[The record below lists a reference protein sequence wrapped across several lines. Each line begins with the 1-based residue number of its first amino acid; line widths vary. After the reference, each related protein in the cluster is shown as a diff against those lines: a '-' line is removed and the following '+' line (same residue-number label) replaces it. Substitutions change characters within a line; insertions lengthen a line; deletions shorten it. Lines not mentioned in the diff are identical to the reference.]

1 MRKKTRICSLLMAM
15 MLGIATLGGCGS
27 EPASSGTQES
37 SDEASRESS
46 GEDSTEAGESESASE
61 EGQEPESEAAAN
73 QPDISEEVT
82 LTMYLIG
89 DRPVDNDEVFAK
101 INEKLKAEINATID
115 VKFMSWGEY
124 EQKYPLIF
132 ASGEDWDIIYTADW
146 CFYNA
151 QATKQGFWE
160 ITQEALDTY
169 APMTAQTIYPEAWE
183 QAKVNGQVFMLP
195 MNYKEITSYV
205 YMARGDLMD
214 KYSITSV
221 ASLDEAEAY
230 MDAIVA
236 NEPTLI
242 PLDVGSDYDKLF
254 VFDRMWNKA
263 NWESQEKV
271 GGIGTWQIM
280 SSVGEGDDNAEVK
293 GIYDQALFQGVIE
306 RLKDWKDRGF
316 WSKNAVV
323 NTQNNTESFQAGKSA
338 LALCNANTAKSIYA
352 QMSTEHPEWDVRV
365 FDAQDGVPPVLNSF
379 LANGMSIFSK
389 SKHPERALMALDY
402 LRNDVEINN
411 LFCYGIEGKHW
422 EAAGDNALVSLP
434 DSGNYAYDS
443 NCNWGVR
450 NDASWRM
457 VEGGIPGLEEMNAKW
472 KESARSSRY
481 QTFVF
486 DEVAAI
492 TEIFNSD
499 YKLLGLGFTD
509 DPAGDIAKLKEKM
522 ISAGA
527 DAVYAEM
534 QKQALEF
541 LKTNGN

>member
-1 MRKKTRICSLLMAM
+1 MRKKTRFCAFLAALTMG
-15 MLGIATLGGCGS
+15 LGILSGCTGA
-27 EPASSGTQES
+27 PASSAPAQA
-37 SDEASRESS
+37 ASVSAPAS
-46 GEDSTEAGESESASE
+46 GAQAGE
-61 EGQEPESEAAAN
+61 PDTSEA
-73 QPDISEEVT
+73 VT

-101 INEKLKAEINATID
+101 INEKLKEEINATID

-160 ITQEALDTY
+160 ITQEALETY
-169 APMTAQTIYPEAWE
+169 APMTAGSMYPEAWE
-183 QAKVNGQVFMLP
+183 QAKVDGRVYMLP

-205 YMARGDLMD
+205 YLVRGDLMD
-214 KYSITSV
+214 KYDIKSV

-254 VFDRMWNKA
+254 VFDRMWQKA
-263 NWESQEKV
+263 NWESEEKV
-271 GGIGTWQIM
+271 TGVGSWQAM
-280 SSVGEGDDNAEVK
+280 ASVSELDDGAAVK
-293 GIYDQALFQGVIE
+293 GNFDQPEFQGVIE
-306 RLKDWKDRGF
+306 RIKDWKDRGF

-338 LALCNANTAKSIYA
+338 LALCNVNTAKSIYA
-352 QMSTEHPEWDVRV
+352 QMTAEHPEWDVRV
-365 FDAQDGVPPVLNSF
+365 FDAQEDVPPVLNSY

-389 SKHPERALMALDY
+389 SRNPERALMALDY
-402 LRNDVEINN
+402 LRNDAEINN

-422 EAAGDNALVSLP
+422 EASGEHGLVSLP
-434 DSGNYAYDS
+434 DSTNYAYDS

-450 NDASWRM
+450 NDAYWRV
-457 VEGGIPGLEEMNAKW
+457 VEGGIPNFEEMNEVW
-472 KESARSSRY
+472 KENARSGRY

-486 DEVAAI
+486 DDSNVKNEIAAI
-492 TEIFNSD
+492 TEIFNTD

-522 ISAGA
+522 AAAGA
-527 DAVYAEM
+527 EKVYAEM
-534 QKQALEF
+534 QKQAQAF
-541 LKTNGN
+541 NKANGG